1 MSERAFWLL
10 ISVTIVMI
18 GFLLMLIGFTT
29 TDRGGWACVIGLLT
43 ICTGAVIGG
52 LSREE

>member
-1 MSERAFWLL
+1 MSEHVFWLL

-29 TDRGGWACVIGLLT
+29 TDQGGWACVIGLLT